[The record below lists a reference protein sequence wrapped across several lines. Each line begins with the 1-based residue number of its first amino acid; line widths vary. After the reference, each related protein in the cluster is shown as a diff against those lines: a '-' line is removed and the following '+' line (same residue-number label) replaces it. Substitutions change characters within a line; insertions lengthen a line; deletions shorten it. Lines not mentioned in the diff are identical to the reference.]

1 MKKKNNNAKWNRVMA
16 LLLSGVMV
24 LGSAPVGVLAAE
36 PDVAEVQVEE
46 PECEEVVVEEETQ
59 ENPSN
64 PEITPEPSE
73 TPTPTQTPEITEDL
87 TVEFE
92 PDQSEIWLRYPKQK
106 TTQLEIRING
116 KEYKPSENSDFE
128 VSFSSDDSEEKVVQL
143 TKDGKLTPVGEGEAT
158 ITVTVTKE
166 NITKTDTLN
175 VVVKWPIKV
184 EPSSVTLKEG
194 ETIPIAVTDNCGS
207 GNAFSYQSEDKD
219 IATIDN
225 GIITAKKTGE
235 TNIIVTF
242 KDSSNQN
249 DKGICKVIVKHAWIL
264 DGEITEKNGIK
275 SVPVKCSF
283 CNTNG
288 TATIIN
294 EEVIQASCTQPS
306 KTKYTMTIVLG
317 DGTTYENEEIEI
329 VSGEMLSHKLK
340 YVEEKA
346 ATCKA
351 EGNKAYYI
359 CEDCGEYFKDAD
371 GKEAYE
377 ENGWVI
383 EITKHM
389 IDTGKITTKA
399 TSTKEGVRTYTCKVC
414 KQKQKYKIPRTEFT
428 YKLGMKSGCIVSKV
442 SDFKSIQLPTSSTY
456 TTTKKAFALDT
467 KTWTLSPT
475 KDAYKYY
482 KSMKSSIP
490 LTIKTKDGKTST
502 VKVNFQFPDPEV
514 KIKKTT
520 DTKSGR
526 KRYIY
531 TFEYDVTNQG
541 ATRLRVRFKTGKSIY
556 DKNKNYIH
564 DFDTYLSKPKS
575 NKESYVTFWKNN
587 ADSLGGIKFEITA
600 LYGKNNKSKTIVTKK
615 Q

>member
-46 PECEEVVVEEETQ
+46 PECEEVVVGEETQ
-59 ENPSN
+59 EN

-73 TPTPTQTPEITEDL
+73 TPTPTPTPEITEDL

-389 IDTGKITTKA
+389 MDAGKITTKA

-414 KQKQKYKIPRTEFT
+414 KQKQKYKIPRTDFT
-428 YKLGMKSGCIVSKV
+428 YKLGTKSGCIVSKV
-442 SDFKSIQLPTSSTY
+442 SDFKSIQLPTASKYS
-456 TTTKKAFALDT
+456 TTKKAFTLDT
-467 KTWTLSPT
+467 KTWKLSPT
-475 KDAYKYY
+475 KDAYQYY
-482 KSMKSSIP
+482 KIMKSSIP
-490 LTIKTKDGKTST
+490 LTVTTKDGKKST
-502 VKVNFQFPDPEV
+502 VKVNFQFPDPDV
-514 KIKKTT
+514 KITRTYETQAGK
-520 DTKSGR
+520 GVYR
-526 KRYIY
+526 Y
-531 TFEYDVTNQG
+531 TFQYDIPG
-541 ATRLRVRFKTGKSIY
+541 ATRIYVRLNTKNTRINNDFVSDFKK
-556 DKNKNYIH
+556 YI
-564 DFDTYLSKPKS
+564 SKPKS
-575 NKESYVTFWKNN
+575 DKESYIRVWKSYV
-587 ADSLGGIKFEITA
+587 DSVGKKGMKFQITA
-600 LYGKNNKSKTIVTKK
+600 YYGNNNNKSRTITIAK
-615 Q
+615 